1 MRCTVAFLI
10 VIVATAAPCRGQ
22 SDSAG
27 LHATLAAWAE
37 DAWLRL
43 LDRDAA
49 RDGRL
54 SDQGILQRFN
64 PTIDPDYQINLI
76 RARFGLL
83 DDADWAR
90 HARGARYW
98 GGSINTRDFAEGAE
112 FKELVP
118 LGRRWSTAV
127 DFTKQDLPELTRSL
141 VRIGFVRRT
150 DAGFFSSIE
159 GTLVP
164 LKPSSDLEA
173 GAGWRRPGRELALYV
188 AVLDAFSDLIYQDL
202 EVLNAA
208 ADTALDYERQPV
220 TLRGNLDLRLATRW
234 RVEGRAGVMLPA
246 TLRAYVQLFPDSGFR
261 QRERYGF
268 SGLLVEWQ
276 GNAGLTLGGFA
287 TYVRAVTDRTPLP
300 DGRALDDFRLT
311 ERTMQ
316 AGGLLLARVA
326 PEWVIES
333 WLARSW
339 RPERKV
345 YRNAAAPAADIDYQ
359 DVAWSGQA
367 VLERRPEHGFTGGI
381 TYELDVRD
389 VTRGAGEVPAREGSL
404 ARHNNEVR
412 LEFGWRAANRWAF
425 QLGLGLDSDP
435 GMWPRGWFGGGHGR
449 FVLYW

>member
-1 MRCTVAFLI
+1 MRCAVAFLI
-10 VIVATAAPCRGQ
+10 IAAAAPCRGQ
-22 SDSAG
+22 SDSTG
-27 LHATLAAWAE
+27 LHATLAEWAE

-90 HARGARYW
+90 HPRGARYW

-112 FKELVP
+112 FKEVVP

-188 AVLDAFSDLIYQDL
+188 AVLDAFNDLIYQDL
-202 EVLNAA
+202 DAAYAATRRPGARRLPAHRADDAGGRAA
-208 ADTALDYERQPV
+208 AGAR
-220 TLRGNLDLRLATRW
+220 
-234 RVEGRAGVMLPA
+234 RAGVGDRDLAGAQLAPGAKGLQKRRRPSRGHRLPGRRMERA
-246 TLRAYVQLFPDSGFR
+246 RRPGTPSGARVYGRYHLRARCTRCDAR
-261 QRERYGF
+261 
-268 SGLLVEWQ
+268 
-276 GNAGLTLGGFA
+276 
-287 TYVRAVTDRTPLP
+287 
-300 DGRALDDFRLT
+300 GR
-311 ERTMQ
+311 
-316 AGGLLLARVA
+316 
-326 PEWVIES
+326 
-333 WLARSW
+333 
-339 RPERKV
+339 
-345 YRNAAAPAADIDYQ
+345 
-359 DVAWSGQA
+359 
-367 VLERRPEHGFTGGI
+367 
-381 TYELDVRD
+381 
-389 VTRGAGEVPAREGSL
+389 RGAGARRVAG
-404 ARHNNEVR
+404 AT
-412 LEFGWRAANRWAF
+412 
-425 QLGLGLDSDP
+425 
-435 GMWPRGWFGGGHGR
+435 
-449 FVLYW
+449 

>member
-1 MRCTVAFLI
+1 
-10 VIVATAAPCRGQ
+10 
-22 SDSAG
+22 
-27 LHATLAAWAE
+27 
-37 DAWLRL
+37 
-43 LDRDAA
+43 
-49 RDGRL
+49 
-54 SDQGILQRFN
+54 
-64 PTIDPDYQINLI
+64 
-76 RARFGLL
+76 
-83 DDADWAR
+83 
-90 HARGARYW
+90 
-98 GGSINTRDFAEGAE
+98 
-112 FKELVP
+112 
-118 LGRRWSTAV
+118 
-127 DFTKQDLPELTRSL
+127 
-141 VRIGFVRRT
+141 
-150 DAGFFSSIE
+150 SIE

-188 AVLDAFSDLIYQDL
+188 AVLDAFNDLIYQDL

-234 RVEGRAGVMLPA
+234 RVEG
-246 TLRAYVQLFPDSGFR
+246 
-261 QRERYGF
+261 
-268 SGLLVEWQ
+268 Q

-287 TYVRAVTDRTPLP
+287 TYVRALTDRTPLP

-435 GMWPRGWFGGGHGR
+435 GMWPRG
-449 FVLYW
+449 